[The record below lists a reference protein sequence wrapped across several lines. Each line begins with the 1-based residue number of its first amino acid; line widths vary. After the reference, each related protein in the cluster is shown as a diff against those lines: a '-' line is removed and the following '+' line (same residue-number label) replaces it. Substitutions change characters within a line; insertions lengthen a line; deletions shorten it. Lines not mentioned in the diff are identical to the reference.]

1 MGRGLVRRVV
11 VLCAFVAACG
21 DSPSTAPPNGMAP
34 PEAVDWRDEVIY
46 QIVTDRFANADPAGD
61 GDIDITKGKA
71 WHGGDFAG
79 VIAQIPYLQDL
90 GVTAVWISPHVKQAK
105 ARAVSGAAGAGGA
118 AAIGETGYHG
128 YWPEDLTD
136 TDPHFGDRASFKKMI
151 EALHAVGIK
160 VIADI
165 TPNHVGPVF
174 YYDLNG
180 NGAEDPGEDYPA
192 FTKGGVQKV
201 GGGGAAPLGWRTLP
215 KPEIFANPDM
225 YHRMGGIQAPGGFD
239 DPDQSLYGDFPG
251 GLRDLATEKPEVR
264 AALVDAYAQWIADV
278 GLDGFRIDTV
288 KHVETDFWVEF
299 ATGIRQR
306 AKAAGKRHFFQFG
319 EAYEGDDRRLGLYT
333 KPGALDAVF
342 YFSQKFMVIDG
353 VFKHGGPTSKV
364 PELLALRS
372 NHGALPQPDGIDVAP
387 RDALVG
393 FIDTPDLP
401 RFLSEQPSKGALRS
415 ALGYLLTW
423 DGVPCIYYGTEQE
436 LAGGADPGNREDLWL
451 TGYARTSDTYVLLQ
465 KLVRVRRTLEPLRR
479 GDITVKWASDRVGD
493 EEDAHVLAFERRYEG
508 DTVLVVI
515 NASDQERKTG
525 APKLGFGPMKTSF
538 AEGSKLRDALLESDE
553 RFTVGVGG
561 ALLMELPPR
570 AIRILVPE
578 AKAAPT
584 KSPDRP

>member
-1 MGRGLVRRVV
+1 MVAAL
-11 VLCAFVAACG
+11 VAACG
-21 DSPSTAPPNGMAP
+21 DGPSTAPPNGMAP

-46 QIVTDRFANADPAGD
+46 QIVTDRFANGD
-61 GDIDITKGKA
+61 RGNDLGGDVTQGKG

-79 VIAQIPYLQDL
+79 VIEQIPYLQDL
-90 GVTAVWISPHVKQAK
+90 GVTAVWISPHVKQWDSK
-105 ARAVSGAAGAGGA
+105 AA
-118 AAIGETGYHG
+118 ETGYHG

-136 TDPHFGDRASFKKMI
+136 TEPHFGDRASFKKMI
-151 EALHAVGIK
+151 DALHAVGIK

-192 FTKGGVQKV
+192 FTKGGVQKA
-201 GGGGAAPLGWRTLP
+201 GGGGPAPLGWRTRP
-215 KPEIFANPDM
+215 KPDVFADANM
-225 YHRMGGIQAPGGFD
+225 YHRAGGIQAPGGFD

-288 KHVETDFWVEF
+288 KHVETDFWTEF
-299 ATGIRQR
+299 ATAIRAR

-319 EAYEGDDRRLGLYT
+319 EAYEGDDRKLGLYT
-333 KPGALDAVF
+333 KPGALDSVF

-353 VFKHGGPTSKV
+353 VFKHDGPTSKV
-364 PELLALRS
+364 QELLTLRS

-393 FIDTPDLP
+393 FIDNHDLP
-401 RFLSEQPSKGALRS
+401 RFLSEQPNKGALRS

-423 DGVPCIYYGTEQE
+423 DGVPCVYYGTEQE
-436 LAGGADPGNREDLWL
+436 LAGGADPGNREDLWT
-451 TGYARTSDTYVLLQ
+451 TGYARSSDTYVLLQ
-465 KLVRVRRTLEPLRR
+465 KLIRVRRTLEPLRR

-515 NASDQERKTG
+515 NASDQARKTG
-525 APKLGFGPMKTSF
+525 APKLGFGPMKSSF
-538 AEGSKLRDALLESDE
+538 PEGSKLRDALLESDE
-553 RFTVGVGG
+553 RFLVGVGG
-561 ALLMELPPR
+561 ALLMDLQPR